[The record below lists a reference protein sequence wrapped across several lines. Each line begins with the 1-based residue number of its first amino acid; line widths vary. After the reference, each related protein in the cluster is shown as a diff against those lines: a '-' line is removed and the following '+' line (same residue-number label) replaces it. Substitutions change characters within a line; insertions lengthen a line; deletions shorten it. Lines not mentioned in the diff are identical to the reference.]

1 MVSLLE
7 DLHPVAPALGISPM
21 SAGLTNVKKF
31 KPNELPQSGF
41 TVDYDANPKGYESFE
56 LYLNAVE
63 MEENLELRCHYDI
76 KLFEDLTI
84 REWLA
89 TLTSIFHD
97 LAADPSQLA
106 LDLARLN
113 RADASPATEIVY
125 TQVSNQHLQADSTG
139 PTTMPERELLQA
151 LIPLWQ
157 RVLGIIKI
165 DPDDDFFALGGHS
178 VAAAQLFALIQR
190 ELGCTAPLATLYD
203 ASTPRTLASVLSQ
216 GGKPEAWQSLVAI
229 NRPHPSNDRTSHRP
243 PLFLV
248 HGAEGNILLY
258 RSLAADLGADQP
270 VFGLQSAGLDGRSP
284 IDGRFE
290 NVAHRYIEEIR
301 QVQPH
306 GPYMLGGYCLGGTLA
321 LEMARQLI
329 ASGETV
335 GLLALIEI
343 YNIRSISWPLS
354 LRQRLINRWILNPYF
369 HLDNLLAAE
378 GEGKRAFFMEKLR
391 VETTRIKASAHFAWA
406 RLRDRF
412 QTHSAAPAPQAKIA
426 DIYEE
431 ALAHYEVRPYPGEL
445 TLFLA
450 KRHLAGFHDR
460 LGGWGDVAQGG
471 VRLHSLPI
479 SPRGSLVE
487 PHVRQLAAILRAC
500 LDRATENSKPIVHEP
515 KVELLST
522 H

>member
-1 MVSLLE
+1 
-7 DLHPVAPALGISPM
+7 
-21 SAGLTNVKKF
+21 
-31 KPNELPQSGF
+31 
-41 TVDYDANPKGYESFE
+41 
-56 LYLNAVE
+56 
-63 MEENLELRCHYDI
+63 
-76 KLFEDLTI
+76 
-84 REWLA
+84 
-89 TLTSIFHD
+89 FHD

-125 TQVSNQHLQADSTG
+125 TQVSNQHLQAESTG

-151 LIPLWQ
+151 LLPLWQ
-157 RVLGIIKI
+157 RVLGIVKI
-165 DPDDDFFALGGHS
+165 DPDDDFFVLGGHS
-178 VAAAQLFALIQR
+178 VAAAQLFSLIQR

-203 ASTPRTLASVLSQ
+203 SSTPRTLARVLSQ

-229 NRPHPSNDRTSHRP
+229 NRPHPSNDRPSHRP

-258 RSLAADLGADQP
+258 RSLAAHLGADQP

-412 QTHSAAPAPQAKIA
+412 QTHAAAPAPQAKIA